1 MKIVSSDIRE
11 SITQSD
17 GKISYEDFLACYED
31 TFAEWVDGRVIMS
44 PPVSF
49 KHQDIV
55 GFLESLLQFYVV
67 SRKFGKILMDPF
79 QMKLDKSGREPDII
93 YISAQHLDRLK
104 DLYLDG
110 PADMVV
116 EVISKESRHRD
127 TVKKMKEY
135 ESAGILEYWLM
146 DPIRKQAKFYRL
158 GTDNLYHQVPLD
170 NEDIYHSEVIAGF
183 WLKVSWLWQEP
194 LPLLEAWQE
203 INQS

>member
-1 MKIVSSDIRE
+1 MEMLSSEIKE
-11 SITQSD
+11 SIAD
-17 GKISYEDFLACYED
+17 EKISYEDFLVCYED
-31 TFAEWVDGRVIMS
+31 TFAEWVDGRIIMS
-44 PPVSF
+44 PPVSL

-67 SRKFGKILMDPF
+67 SRKLGKILMGPF
-79 QMKLDKSGREPDII
+79 QMKMEKSGREPDII
-93 YISAQHLDRLK
+93 YVSYQNYDRLMHI
-104 DLYLDG
+104 YLDG
-110 PADMVV
+110 PADMAV

-135 ESAGILEYWLM
+135 ESAGVLEYWLI

-158 GTDNLYHQVPLD
+158 GMDNLYYQVPLD
-170 NEDIYHSEVIAGF
+170 NEVIYNSEVITGF
-183 WLKVSWLWQEP
+183 WLRVSWLWQEP